1 MELRADVPTV
11 AAALAASLVAS
22 DGVIESAEKK
32 VASVLGARMLPGF
45 SPLTFETL
53 LDGITELPAA
63 YELACQ
69 LRELIDEEG
78 KAKIMEYL
86 VAIATADDRVV
97 DDVLPAA
104 RTLPDLASCEQPS
117 RTRAPLPGSPTSRLA
132 RFSRRPLSRLS
143 ITRTRSPR

>member
-1 MELRADVPTV
+1 MELKADIPTV

-22 DGVIESAEKK
+22 DGVIEPAEKE

-45 SPLTFETL
+45 SPLIFETL

-69 LRELIDEEG
+69 LRTLIDEDG
-78 KAKIMEYL
+78 KKLVMEYL

-97 DDVLPAA
+97 DVERQELEAVA
-104 RTLPDLASCEQPS
+104 TALGAEMPDLSVSTVE
-117 RTRAPLPGSPTSRLA
+117 G
-132 RFSRRPLSRLS
+132 
-143 ITRTRSPR
+143 

>member
-1 MELRADVPTV
+1 MDLRADVPTV

-22 DGVIESAEKK
+22 DGVIETAEKK
-32 VASVLGARMLPGF
+32 VATVLGAKMLPGF

-78 KAKIMEYL
+78 KTQIMEYL

-97 DDVLPAA
+97 DVERQELEAVATALGTEMPS
-104 RTLPDLASCEQPS
+104 LAVSSVE
-117 RTRAPLPGSPTSRLA
+117 G
-132 RFSRRPLSRLS
+132 
-143 ITRTRSPR
+143 